1 MCCARVQ
8 CWRFYI
14 LANDIAKGGPW
25 ICQQLR
31 ELAIG
36 IRVKETEQD
45 LQPLI
50 FERLSTLVRLTT
62 LDMSF
67 GYRDTGEGLLDN
79 GTTVKPWQQLETED
93 VEWMIGNWKKLEAIY
108 GGLNRDREV
117 DAQLKELGNHGI
129 ITCELT

>member
-1 MCCARVQ
+1 
-8 CWRFYI
+8 
-14 LANDIAKGGPW
+14 
-25 ICQQLR
+25 
-31 ELAIG
+31 
-36 IRVKETEQD
+36 
-45 LQPLI
+45 
-50 FERLSTLVRLTT
+50 
-62 LDMSF
+62 MSF